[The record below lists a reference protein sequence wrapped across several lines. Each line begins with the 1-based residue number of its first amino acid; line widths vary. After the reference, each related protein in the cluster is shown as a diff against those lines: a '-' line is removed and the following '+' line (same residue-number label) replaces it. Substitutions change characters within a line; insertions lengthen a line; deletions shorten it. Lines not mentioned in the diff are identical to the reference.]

1 MRFERL
7 LANSKLHD
15 DIEAGAKIIATNK
28 NFVDAYKNRLFQEH
42 LGVFR
47 DVYGAGELMLLNARL
62 LAVFLASYFSIES
75 LISVG

>member
-1 MRFERL
+1 VRFESL

-47 DVYGAGELMLLNARL
+47 DVYG
-62 LAVFLASYFSIES
+62 
-75 LISVG
+75 